1 MMFISRLYSSVVVC
15 KSSVTRLLLVY
26 SRQLPVC
33 TRLSLGGSFR
43 IDLLERLK

>member
-15 KSSVTRLLLVY
+15 NSSVTRLLL
-26 SRQLPVC
+26 VC

-43 IDLLERLK
+43 IDLHERLK